1 MKFYLG
7 YIYLSEVGGL
17 VDDLR
22 CFDCLLFKEDGL
34 LLNEEE
40 MEVVWGMIW
49 FVSGVIVVFFFRNS
63 GEEVVC
69 KFDYW
74 LFFDCFMYIYR

>member
-1 MKFYLG
+1 MKFLLG

-49 FVSGVIVVFFFRNS
+49 FVSGVIVVFF
-63 GEEVVC
+63 
-69 KFDYW
+69 
-74 LFFDCFMYIYR
+74 